1 MTRTPR
7 ISSFPT
13 TLIVELCFY
22 WPIVI
27 LAIIFCF
34 NLRSFRT
41 ETHGVVAVMGAAAI
55 YAFPCWLTCSQPR
68 YNFPVVPL
76 FAVLAFALLDS
87 WLDRPW
93 SEVLEPIMSSDG
105 RRPAMLLT
113 LAFFLYIQIEWIAI
127 VTSELRLRGP
137 SLPSRGW

>member
-1 MTRTPR
+1 M
-7 ISSFPT
+7 
-13 TLIVELCFY
+13 
-22 WPIVI
+22 I

-55 YAFPCWLTCSQPR
+55 YALPCWLTCSQPR

-105 RRPAMLLT
+105 RRRAMLLT
-113 LAFFLYIQIEWIAI
+113 LAFFFYIQIEWIAI
-127 VTSELRLRGP
+127 VAS
-137 SLPSRGW
+137 SN